1 MTTTDTTRTIQTAPP
16 VLLYPDSRA
25 MPAPP
30 ARTTALNGSK
40 LTLVLADLLTV
51 ISAMVIGS
59 WINTRINPMDPT
71 TAREYLGLALVSL
84 PLWPMVFTNQLLY
97 RARFLTRRM
106 DEVNRLVR
114 GIAFGMLLTAAL
126 STMLKFP
133 IGRWWLVSTTTVLV
147 VMLTAERLM
156 ARRMFDR
163 ARARGTMMR
172 SVLIAG
178 RNAEGRLVREVLDG
192 DPRLGYRFEGFVE
205 DLLQGEPG
213 QSPLALLGDPG
224 RVIEL
229 ADRMGV
235 NSVIVAATAIDVGS
249 SNRLIRALTE
259 HGIHVELSSTLCDI
273 ASSRLTIRPVGRVPM
288 MYIEPVQRAGW
299 RARAKR
305 TFDIG
310 IASLALLAL
319 SPIVITSM
327 LLVKFT
333 DRGPM
338 LFKQDRVGRD
348 GDLFRMIKIR
358 TMCVDAE
365 ARLAALRDQNE
376 TTGILFKVKDDPRIT
391 KVGKW
396 LRKLSIDELPQ
407 LINVIKGEMSLV
419 GPRPA
424 LPSEVEQWNPELHN
438 RLRAQP
444 GITGMWQVSGRN
456 GSDDHDATYAQ
467 LDLYYVDNW
476 SLVTDLAILV
486 RTVPVVIGRKGQY

>member
-1 MTTTDTTRTIQTAPP
+1 MTTTDTTTTPAAP
-16 VLLYPDSRA
+16 VLLYPDTRT
-25 MPAPP
+25 MPPAP
-30 ARTTALNGSK
+30 ARTTTLNGSK

-51 ISAMVIGS
+51 ISAMVVGS
-59 WINTRINPMDPT
+59 WINTRVNPLDPT
-71 TAREYLGLALVSL
+71 TGREYLGLVLVSL
-84 PLWPMVFTNQLLY
+84 PLWPIVFTSQLLY

-106 DEVNRLVR
+106 DEVNRLIR

-126 STMLKFP
+126 STLLKFP
-133 IGRWWLVSTTTVLV
+133 IGRWWLVSTTTSLL
-147 VMLTAERLM
+147 VMLTAERLI
-156 ARRMFDR
+156 ARRLFDR
-163 ARARGTMMR
+163 ARSRGTMIR

-178 RNAEGRLVREVLDG
+178 RNAEGRLVREVLDS
-192 DPRLGYRFEGFVE
+192 DPSLGYRFEGFAE
-205 DLLQGEPG
+205 DLMQTEPG
-213 QSPLALLGDPG
+213 QSSLALLGDPG
-224 RVIEL
+224 RLIEL

-273 ASSRLTIRPVGRVPM
+273 ASGRLTIRPVGRVPM
-288 MYIEPVQRAGW
+288 MHIEPVQRTGW

-305 TFDIG
+305 TFDIV
-310 IASLALLAL
+310 IASAALLAL
-319 SPIVITSM
+319 SPILLTAM
-327 LLVKFT
+327 LLVKLT
-333 DRGPM
+333 DQGPM
-338 LFKQDRVGRD
+338 LFTQDRVGRD
-348 GDLFRMIKIR
+348 GNLFSMIKIR
-358 TMCVDAE
+358 TMVVDAE
-365 ARLAALRDQNE
+365 AKLAELRDQNE

-407 LINVIKGEMSLV
+407 LINVLKGEMSLV

-424 LPSEVEQWNPELHN
+424 LTSEVEQWNPELHN

-456 GSDDHDATYAQ
+456 GGDDHDATYAQ

-476 SLVTDLAILV
+476 NLVTDLGILL
-486 RTVPVVIGRKGQY
+486 RTVPVVFGRKGQY